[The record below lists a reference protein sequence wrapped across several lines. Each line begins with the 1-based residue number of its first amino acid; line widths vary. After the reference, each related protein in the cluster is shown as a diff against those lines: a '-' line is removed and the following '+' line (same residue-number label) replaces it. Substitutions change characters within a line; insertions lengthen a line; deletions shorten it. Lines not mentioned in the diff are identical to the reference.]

1 MLAFGISMHMT
12 FDTFLQIL
20 DDAGLP
26 LDDHRAATL
35 RAYGDMLRE
44 WNARVN
50 LISRKD
56 EEQLWMH
63 HVLHSLAPVLI
74 GMVDARARYVDIGTG
89 GGLPGIPLAIVFPD
103 ATFMLVDSIGKKLRA
118 VEDMRQRLGL
128 TNVTCMTGRVEEQ
141 PALQRSADTVLAR
154 AVTQLASL
162 VRWSYPLLR
171 DGGARRLLC
180 WKGGDINAEIAE
192 ARRHARVLDVEVHP
206 ISVSGAPWF
215 HEEEKK
221 LIEVHFS

>member
-1 MLAFGISMHMT
+1 MHMT
-12 FDTFLQIL
+12 FDTFLHIL
-20 DDAGLP
+20 ADAGYP
-26 LDDHRAATL
+26 LDEDRAALL
-35 RAYGDMLRE
+35 RDYGEMLRE

-63 HVLHSLAPVLI
+63 HILHSVAPLLM
-74 GMVDARARYVDIGTG
+74 GMLDPGARYVDIGTG
-89 GGLPGIPLAIVFPD
+89 GGLPGIPLAIAMPD
-103 ATFMLVDSIGKKLRA
+103 SSFVLVDSIGKKLRA
-118 VEDMRQRLGL
+118 VEDMRQRLRL
-128 TNVTCMTGRVEEQ
+128 DNVTCVTGRVEEQ
-141 PALQRSADTVLAR
+141 GPLQRSADIVLAR

-171 DGGARRLLC
+171 EGGARRLLC

-192 ARRHARVLDVEVHP
+192 ARKHARVQDVEVHP
-206 ISVSGAPWF
+206 LVVPGVSWF